1 MFRNAS
7 WLAVLSLP
15 KKKANFLRS
24 VRLAGLLPFQPRHV
38 EHDFHGLLR
47 LLKKNAAS
55 AVFQTLA
62 FRAAELNYK
71 FYVYVLETRGS
82 EYLRFSIRT
91 SAKKAENKE
100 EKKTRRSKQR
110 RGGRAKFFM
119 LEKKIVIIN

>member
-1 MFRNAS
+1 M
-7 WLAVLSLP
+7 
-15 KKKANFLRS
+15 
-24 VRLAGLLPFQPRHV
+24 
-38 EHDFHGLLR
+38 
-47 LLKKNAAS
+47 LKKNAAS

-62 FRAAELNYK
+62 LRAAELNYK

-82 EYLRFSIRT
+82 EYLRFFIRT

-100 EKKTRRSKQR
+100 EKNEKKQR

>member
-1 MFRNAS
+1 MLCF
-7 WLAVLSLP
+7 P
-15 KKKANFLRS
+15 YQKKANFLRS
-24 VRLAGLLPFQPRHV
+24 VRLAGLLPFQPRLV
-38 EHDFHGLLR
+38 ERDFHGLLR

-62 FRAAELNYK
+62 LRAAELNYK

-100 EKKTRRSKQR
+100 EKKNEKEQR

>member
-1 MFRNAS
+1 MLCF
-7 WLAVLSLP
+7 P
-15 KKKANFLRS
+15 KKREANFLRS

-47 LLKKNAAS
+47 LLKKNTM
-55 AVFQTLA
+55 FQTLA
-62 FRAAELNYK
+62 LRAAELNYK

-82 EYLRFSIRT
+82 KYLRFSIRT
-91 SAKKAENKE
+91 SAKKAGNKE
-100 EKKTRRSKQR
+100 EKNEKKQR